1 MNKKVITVSRVLL
14 GIMLVIFGLNKFLM
28 FMPMEPANEN
38 ATEVFGA
45 LMMMNVLPVVALIE
59 IVSGILLLINKQ
71 VSFTLLVLAP
81 VAFNAILFHASLDIA
96 GIGGSLLFILLT
108 IVLIIANKDKY
119 ATIFK

>member
-1 MNKKVITVSRVLL
+1 MNKKVISVSRVLL
-14 GIMLVIFGLNKFLM
+14 GIMLVVFGLNKFLM

-38 ATEVFGA
+38 AAKVFGA

-59 IVSGILLLINKQ
+59 IVAGILLLINKQ
-71 VSFTLLVLAP
+71 VPVTLLVLAP
-81 VAFNAILFHASLDIA
+81 VAFNATLFHASLDIS
-96 GIGGSLLFILLT
+96 GIGGSVLFILLT